1 MRAIHDGLFHLC
13 VYHFVDDI
21 DVNECVNDKNCDRL

>member
-1 MRAIHDGLFHLC
+1 MRAIHDGLFQLC
-13 VYHFVDDI
+13 VYHVVDDV